1 MAKDKVIQGLLPDIK
16 VPAITSDVKYCQ
28 ISVQDGSG
36 VDFNFVVSGKP
47 AVCISASNNSPIL
60 TTFNPSHLHLIWFGS
75 AGFPLT
81 TKLKIISLNQAIIL
95 IHIMYFEENCLY
107 PLAVCNPC

>member
-36 VDFNFVVSGKP
+36 VDFNFVTLMSGSKP
-47 AVCISASNNSPIL
+47 CITLSLAIFGVQL
-60 TTFNPSHLHLIWFGS
+60 T
-75 AGFPLT
+75 
-81 TKLKIISLNQAIIL
+81 
-95 IHIMYFEENCLY
+95 
-107 PLAVCNPC
+107 

>member
-1 MAKDKVIQGLLPDIK
+1 MNIFQVNWTPKIAKDKVIQGLLPDIK

-47 AVCISASNNSPIL
+47 AEPNQIKCKCEGSNVV
-60 TTFNPSHLHLIWFGS
+60 
-75 AGFPLT
+75 
-81 TKLKIISLNQAIIL
+81 KIGELLEAE
-95 IHIMYFEENCLY
+95 IHIKVKDRFGNEISDVRFTIL
-107 PLAVCNPC
+107 LTHWLI